1 MTDQGWAHPEL
12 LTTSDWVAEHVA
24 DDNVVVVD
32 CDLLPAYQRL
42 HIPGAVA
49 ARSRYWKGDGNDTDL
64 FGIDG
69 DKFAEH
75 LGKMG
80 IGNDDTI
87 VAYDGSGGVFAARFW
102 WTLSY
107 YGHRNVRV
115 LDGGWRGWVAEGG
128 PIAFD
133 RSSTPTGVR
142 FTPQV
147 DPSLIAGFDD
157 VRAACPIGGHNAD
170 GSVIW
175 DTRTTAE
182 FSGAVSRN
190 KRPGHVAGAVHLD
203 WMDLMDRQTH
213 RFKSPGQLRQ
223 LLDEAGITAD
233 KAVLAY

>member
-102 WTLSY
+102 WTLDR
-107 YGHRNVRV
+107 YGHTNAML
-115 LDGGWRGWVAEGG
+115 LDGGLDQWVADGRPLSRENYRPKRKSYSPGAQNNHWTCG
-128 PIAFD
+128 IAD
-133 RSSTPTGVR
+133 VAGAAA
-142 FTPQV
+142 
-147 DPSLIAGFDD
+147 DPNVILWD
-157 VRAACPIGGHNAD
+157 VRSD
-170 GSVIW
+170 GEW
-175 DTRTTAE
+175 T
-182 FSGAVSRN
+182 GAN
-190 KRPGHVAGAVHLD
+190 KRGTKRGGRIPGAVHLE
-203 WMDLMDRQTH
+203 WLKLLNEPVRT
-213 RFKSPGQLRQ
+213 LRPPAEIRSE
-223 LLDEAGITAD
+223 LDGLGVTPEKRVTT
-233 KAVLAY
+233 Y